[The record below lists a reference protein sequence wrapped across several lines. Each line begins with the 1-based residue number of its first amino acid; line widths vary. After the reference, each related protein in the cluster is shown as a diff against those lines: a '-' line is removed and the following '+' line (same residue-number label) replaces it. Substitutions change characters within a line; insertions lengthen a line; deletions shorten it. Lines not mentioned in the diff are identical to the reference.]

1 MWKWIFIKFLNYF
14 RYFWNRREF
23 NFFISLWIEEKK
35 LFVWIFPFI
44 PCFELQFIF
53 RHRITFS
60 SRSYN
65 LIREIKKR
73 KSNQSV
79 FFSFFLNRCRIFR
92 YRGRRRRSTINNK
105 LETLKRIMQII
116 NDNPELLDEDN
127 VLSPQVVSLL
137 KNYISFN
144 L

>member
-79 FFSFFLNRCRIFR
+79 FFLIDVAFFVTEVAEEDPRLTTNLKLWNVSCKSLMTILNCSTRITFFR
-92 YRGRRRRSTINNK
+92 HKWWVY
-105 LETLKRIMQII
+105 
-116 NDNPELLDEDN
+116 
-127 VLSPQVVSLL
+127 
-137 KNYISFN
+137 
-144 L
+144 